1 MRDSLSNMIFE
12 LKELRE
18 GSKRVSGGRVI
29 QAEGATHIYLIYLR
43 DSEVASMA
51 GAEKGSGRGVRDEF

>member
-29 QAEGATHIYLIYLR
+29 QAEGATHICLIYLR